1 MQARKFFFL
10 LKLHHLIGFSKLPN
24 ICTFPNLFERWHK
37 LTSRSTVKVHH
48 LNIIK
53 LRHPFDHHH
62 HRLAIHPSSASTWM
76 CVGCSPGSW
85 MWCSSGLSNIYE
97 GLLNSAMAALLGQTA
112 PGPVLSIPINETE
125 VRYTHFSA
133 ERRQL
138 IFFFFFL
145 FPILPWSWSSLPLGL
160 HYTHLFTWL
169 CTGGDRGME
178 ESAPVCI
185 YLCVCVSPCTG
196 CSQWSKLEVI
206 IMYRLV
212 CRDANANAFSVAA
225 VWGLS
230 AVLAGL
236 LLLSN

>member
-1 MQARKFFFL
+1 
-10 LKLHHLIGFSKLPN
+10 
-24 ICTFPNLFERWHK
+24 
-37 LTSRSTVKVHH
+37 
-48 LNIIK
+48 
-53 LRHPFDHHH
+53 
-62 HRLAIHPSSASTWM
+62 
-76 CVGCSPGSW
+76 
-85 MWCSSGLSNIYE
+85 
-97 GLLNSAMAALLGQTA
+97 MAALLGQTA

-138 IFFFFFL
+138 IFFFSISHPPL
-145 FPILPWSWSSLPLGL
+145 IMEQPSTGVALHSLV
-160 HYTHLFTWL
+160 YVTV
-169 CTGGDRGME
+169 CTGGDRGTE

-185 YLCVCVSPCTG
+185 CVCVFVSVCAACTG

-212 CRDANANAFSVAA
+212 CCDANANAFSVAA
-225 VWGLS
+225 VRGLS